1 MFGYAHP
8 SGGLLSAIVESNE
21 DTDFWQLIP
30 QAPKLEPEPGS
41 GQQASDSSR
50 LNKFG
55 NDANWQELAA
65 KLKLIRPEIPGVNWA
80 CKDLA
85 EWAHR
90 VARYSFRSGQE
101 ISPD

>member
-1 MFGYAHP
+1 MVGYPDA
-8 SGGLLSAIVESNE
+8 SVGLLSAIVENND
-21 DTDFWQLIP
+21 DTDFWQLISP
-30 QAPKLEPEPGS
+30 APKLDPEPAS
-41 GQQASDSSR
+41 GPQASDSSR